1 MDITIKVSKLTRRD
15 ILRTGGALKVQLAQ
29 RHAQANQTTDHLPI
43 IRLVQTK
50 ALGIRGAAEEAVKVS
65 NNSTSLTPLWMMI
78 EGAKNASLNLSNE
91 TLMEVI
97 QDDNVTLEKPVKDPS
112 Q

>member
-1 MDITIKVSKLTRRD
+1 
-15 ILRTGGALKVQLAQ
+15 
-29 RHAQANQTTDHLPI
+29 
-43 IRLVQTK
+43 
-50 ALGIRGAAEEAVKVS
+50 
-65 NNSTSLTPLWMMI
+65 MMI

>member
-1 MDITIKVSKLTRRD
+1 
-15 ILRTGGALKVQLAQ
+15 
-29 RHAQANQTTDHLPI
+29 
-43 IRLVQTK
+43 
-50 ALGIRGAAEEAVKVS
+50 
-65 NNSTSLTPLWMMI
+65 
-78 EGAKNASLNLSNE
+78 LSNE